1 MARTFDG
8 TNDQIAFGSEAAID
22 DVAPWTAVALVRITG
37 NVTDERQ
44 IINKMNSSYNG
55 TMYISASGGGGNNNK
70 IFCLRSG
77 STALY
82 AESAVN
88 ALVVNTWRVIITSWD
103 GSLASTFPKIYACDL
118 GGSIAELSYVSQSAL
133 TGPVTDAAATLR
145 IGARD
150 PADASFFSGGL
161 AECAL
166 WNRVLTADEMR
177 ALGRGFAPAFFPRGR
192 VFYCPINGRHTT
204 EPNWAGTTHGTVTE
218 AAYLTHPQVIY
229 PTDTAPRL
237 FKASGGGGGS
247 PVILDRGG
255 GRALARSIGRFM

>member
-44 IINKMNSSYNG
+44 IINKMNSSYTG
-55 TMYISASGGGGNNNK
+55 TMYISARGGGGNNNK

-77 STALY
+77 STELF

-103 GSLASTFPKIYACDL
+103 GALASTYPKIYACDL
-118 GGSIAELSYVSQSAL
+118 GGDIAELSYVSQSVLSGAY
-133 TGPVTDAAATLR
+133 TDAASTLR

-150 PADASFFSGGL
+150 PADATFFAGGL
-161 AECAL
+161 AECAI
-166 WNRVLTADEMR
+166 WSRVLTADEMR
-177 ALGRGFAPAFFPRGR
+177 ALGKGFAPAFFPRGR
-192 VFYCPINGRHTT
+192 VFYCPITGRYST
-204 EPNWAGTTHGTVTE
+204 EPNWAGTAHGTVTE
-218 AAYLTHPQVIY
+218 ASYLEHPRVIY
-229 PTDTAPRL
+229 PKNFSLPY
-237 FKASGGGGGS
+237 KGG
-247 PVILDRGG
+247 VVAAVTNAARGICRSL
-255 GRALARSIGRFM
+255 GRSLGRSA

>member
-55 TMYISASGGGGNNNK
+55 TMYISARGGGGNNNK

-82 AESAVN
+82 AESAAN

-103 GSLASTFPKIYACDL
+103 GVLASTYPKIYACDL
-118 GGSIAELSYVSQSAL
+118 GGDIAELSYVSQAVLSGAS
-133 TGPVTDAAATLR
+133 TDGAATLR

-150 PADASFFSGGL
+150 PADATFFAGGL
-161 AECAL
+161 AECAI

-177 ALGRGFAPAFFPRGR
+177 ALGKGFAPAFFPRGR
-192 VFYCPINGRHTT
+192 VFYCPITGRYST

-218 AAYLTHPQVIY
+218 ASYLEHPRVIY
-229 PTDTAPRL
+229 PTHVGLT
-237 FKASGGGGGS
+237 SWGS
-247 PVILDRGG
+247 SWGSTLTSSARGI
-255 GRALARSIGRFM
+255 GRAIMRGIGRFM

>member
-37 NVTDERQ
+37 DVTAERQ
-44 IINKMNSSYNG
+44 IINKMNSSYSG

-77 STALY
+77 SSALY

-103 GSLASTFPKIYACDL
+103 GVLASTYPKIYACDL
-118 GGSIAELSYVSQSAL
+118 GGDIAELSYVSQSAL
-133 TGPVTDAAATLR
+133 SGAITDGSATLR

-150 PADASFFSGGL
+150 PADATFFAGGL
-161 AECAL
+161 AECAI

-177 ALGRGFAPAFFPRGR
+177 ALGKGFAPAFFPRGR
-192 VFYCPINGRHTT
+192 VFYCPITGRYST

-218 AAYLTHPQVIY
+218 ATYLEHPRVIY
-229 PTDTAPRL
+229 PITSPWYSRTPSA
-237 FKASGGGGGS
+237 ASFNAAWAAQANVLLGT
-247 PVILDRGG
+247 
-255 GRALARSIGRFM
+255 GRR